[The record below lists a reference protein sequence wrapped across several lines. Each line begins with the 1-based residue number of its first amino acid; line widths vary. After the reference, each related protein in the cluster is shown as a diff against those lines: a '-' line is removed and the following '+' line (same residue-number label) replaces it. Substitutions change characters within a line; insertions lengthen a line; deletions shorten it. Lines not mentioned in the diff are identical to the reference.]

1 MLTHTTDDEARRTSP
16 LAFWRYAHDYLR
28 AAHTLD
34 RQHRIPCAE
43 SQVGYY
49 AAAQGIEFAL
59 KAYLRA
65 NGATVADLRAE
76 IGHSL
81 AKALDRCEAL
91 GLPDIPL
98 QWRAAV
104 AEIAQ
109 CHQET
114 RFVFVVA
121 PDTAFPALDPL
132 IGAGVFVLD
141 RIAPDVARHFVAH
154 LGGDS
159 TPTVETFVRRL
170 RADLSATFEAAAKSG
185 DADAT
190 SLSLFPD
197 EAAPGSPGSTSRLFA

>member
-1 MLTHTTDDEARRTSP
+1 MTISTSDDEARRTSP

-28 AAHTLD
+28 AAHTFG

-59 KAYLRA
+59 KAFLCA
-65 NGATVADLRAE
+65 HGATVAELRAE

-81 AKALDRCEAL
+81 AKALARSETL
-91 GLPDIPL
+91 GLPAIPPP
-98 QWRAAV
+98 WRAAV
-104 AEIAQ
+104 AEIAL

-114 RFVFVVA
+114 QFVFLVV

-132 IGAGVFVLD
+132 VDAGVFILD

-154 LGGDS
+154 LGGES
-159 TPTVETFVRRL
+159 TPTVETFIRRL
-170 RADLSATFEAAAKSG
+170 RADLSATSEAAGAADDTDSG
-185 DADAT
+185 
-190 SLSLFPD
+190 SMPLFPD
-197 EAAPGSPGSTSRLFA
+197 EPPPGVAGTGRLHG

>member
-1 MLTHTTDDEARRTSP
+1 MTTSTFDDEARRTSP

-28 AAHTLD
+28 AAHTLG

-65 NGATVADLRAE
+65 HGATVAELRAD

-81 AKALDRCEAL
+81 GKALARSEAL
-91 GLPDIPL
+91 GLPAIPSP
-98 QWRAAV
+98 WRAAV
-104 AEIAQ
+104 AEIAL
-109 CHQET
+109 CHQQT
-114 RFVFVVA
+114 QFVFLVA
-121 PDTAFPALDPL
+121 PHTAFPALDPL
-132 IGAGVFVLD
+132 VDAGVFILD
-141 RIAPDVARHFVAH
+141 RIAPDVATHFVAH

-170 RADLSATFEAAAKSG
+170 RADLSTTSEAASSPEDG
-185 DADAT
+185 DGQ

-197 EAAPGSPGSTSRLFA
+197 ESSPAAPGASRLYG